1 MKIDKVI
8 LHVIE
13 MKLKKPFSTHLGTVD
28 DREGIIVEVLDE
40 NGIRGYGEC
49 VAFSTPWYTEETV
62 GTSLHILK
70 SVLIPLLLQSSI
82 GHPGETYPLFSTVRR
97 NNMAKAALE
106 CAVWDLYAK
115 QQNKP
120 LWQVLGGTREVIA
133 AGAVAGAPSVSQTLE
148 QVHEFVRDGY
158 ERIKVKISP
167 SVDYELIKEIRQEF
181 PKLMLMADANSAY
194 TLDDIERL
202 KKLDEFGLE
211 MIEQP
216 LAIDDIY
223 EHSLLQKKLKTNICL
238 DESISS
244 FHDAKSAI
252 SLESCG
258 YINIKL
264 GRVGGYTPAVS
275 IHDLCGRK
283 GVGVWCGGM
292 IEFGISRAHNIA
304 LSTLDGFDFPGDL
317 SSSSRY
323 WEQDIIEPEIQVIN
337 GKIHVSHKAG
347 IGVELNRKRMK
358 EVTSYTEEFT
368 LWDGDNLK

>member
-8 LHVIE
+8 IHVIKME
-13 MKLKKPFSTHLGTVD
+13 LKKPFSTHLGTVK
-28 DREGIIVEVLDE
+28 DREGIIVEVVDE
-40 NGIRGYGEC
+40 NGIRGYGEG

-70 SVLIPLLLQSSI
+70 EVLIPLLLKSTLVHPREASS
-82 GHPGETYPLFSTVRR
+82 LFSTVRR

-106 CAVWDLYAK
+106 CAVWDLFAK
-115 QQNKP
+115 QLDKP
-120 LWQVLGGTREVIA
+120 LWKVLGGTREVIA
-133 AGAVAGAPSVSQTLE
+133 AGAVAGAPSVSQTVE

-167 SVDYELIKEIRQEF
+167 SSDYKLIKEIRQEF
-181 PKLMLMADANSAY
+181 PHLRLMADANSAY

-202 KKLDEFGLE
+202 KRLDEFHLE

-216 LAIDDIY
+216 LGIDDIY
-223 EHSLLQKKLKTNICL
+223 EHSLLQKNMKTSICL
-238 DESISS
+238 DESITS

-252 SLESCG
+252 ALGSCG

-264 GRVGGYTPAVS
+264 GRVGGYSTAVS
-275 IHDLCGRK
+275 IQDLCGRE
-283 GVGVWCGGM
+283 GVRVWCGGM

-304 LSTLDGFDFPGDL
+304 LSTLEGFDFPGDI

-323 WEQDIIEPEIQVIN
+323 WEQDIIEPEIQVSN
-337 GKIHVSHKAG
+337 GKINVSKEAG
-347 IGVELNRKRMK
+347 IGVELNRKRLK
-358 EVTSYTEEFT
+358 EVSLFTEEYS
-368 LWDGDNLK
+368 L